1 MRINYDPEV
10 DALYMHLLEIQAVE
24 SEEIAPDIIVDFSE
38 DGKVVG
44 IEILNVSKHLR
55 EISDLSKIKVASAG

>member
-1 MRINYDPEV
+1 MKINYDSEV
-10 DALYMHLLEIQAVE
+10 DALYIYLLEAQVIE

-38 DGKVVG
+38 DGKVIG

-55 EISDLSKIKVASAG
+55 EISDLSKIRVANAG

>member
-1 MRINYDPEV
+1 MKINYDPEV
-10 DALYMHLLEIQAVE
+10 DALYMHLLEAQSVE

-55 EISDLSKIKVASAG
+55 EISDLSKLKVASAG